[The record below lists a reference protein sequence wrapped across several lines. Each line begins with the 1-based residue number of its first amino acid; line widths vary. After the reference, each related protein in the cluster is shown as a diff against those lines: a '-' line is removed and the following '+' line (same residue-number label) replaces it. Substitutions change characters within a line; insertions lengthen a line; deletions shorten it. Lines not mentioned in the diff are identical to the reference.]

1 MLFFPPLFS
10 LLNMSVSLFLSS
22 RNGWC
27 LHFPSTGRG
36 GSWNSACYGNET
48 FLWHRASPNG
58 GEGDISHKSLDPF
71 QSTHSSQLPRICHDS
86 HIVQLSSD
94 SLFSG
99 QQSQSLKIMQS
110 FYCCCSVITLYIS
123 AALTYSVKVFSSPSE
138 LLQHNPI
145 TSDAS
150 MHPNA
155 QGWGKPLFF
164 PPLSH
169 PPPLILKWIEG
180 WIVCLERG
188 PSRGGGVRG
197 TGLH

>member
-1 MLFFPPLFS
+1 MLFFPPLLS

-27 LHFPSTGRG
+27 LHCPSTGRG

-94 SLFSG
+94 NLFSG
-99 QQSQSLKIMQS
+99 QQSQSLKMMQS

-123 AALTYSVKVFSSPSE
+123 AAFLWKCLVALLNSSNITQLRVMQACIQMLKDGGSLCFSHHS
-138 LLQHNPI
+138 LIH
-145 TSDAS
+145 
-150 MHPNA
+150 
-155 QGWGKPLFF
+155 
-164 PPLSH
+164 PLSSTPSH
-169 PPPLILKWIEG
+169 P
-180 WIVCLERG
+180 
-188 PSRGGGVRG
+188 
-197 TGLH
+197 